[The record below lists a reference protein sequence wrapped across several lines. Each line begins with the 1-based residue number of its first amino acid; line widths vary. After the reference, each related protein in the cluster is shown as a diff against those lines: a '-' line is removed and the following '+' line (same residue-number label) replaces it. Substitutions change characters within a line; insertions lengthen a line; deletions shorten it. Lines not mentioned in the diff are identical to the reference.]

1 MWPAQGVCIISL
13 GWVESLVTGEKGG
26 FRIGM
31 KAMERE
37 VFGREGGKRK
47 DSFRDTAPAASFRT
61 A

>member
-1 MWPAQGVCIISL
+1 
-13 GWVESLVTGEKGG
+13 
-26 FRIGM
+26 M